1 MKEIIKEYLKL
12 HKSLMA
18 LPIKAARKI
27 AVQKDEQGS
36 RFFEFAEE
44 IVTMPFN
51 MAAGTMDKLAS
62 ETVKNIHSKACTSG
76 PNLKNALV
84 EPTVSVL
91 SDIETAQGDRR
102 TVLLVTGLLCGG

>member
-12 HKSLMA
+12 QKSLFA

-27 AVQKDEQGS
+27 ADQKDDQGS

-44 IVTMPFN
+44 IVTTPFD

-62 ETVKNIHSKACTSG
+62 ETVNNIHSRACTSG

-84 EPTVSVL
+84 DPKVSVL
-91 SDIETAQGDRR
+91 SDIEIAPGERR